1 MQVVFP
7 PTFLSSKRPR
17 NSHTFTSDIFLHFL
31 STIRNKTLLKDRMME
46 RITGIKELQIEIL
59 RDLYN
64 AEVLTVSEL
73 LYFKKQI
80 HDGVLRE
87 LVHNYLYDSRA
98 HITSLEEVL
107 DELKATLME
116 EHCRTM
122 KSIIQES
129 KKLVERCEKG
139 YLRDLAITTS
149 LQRINTCKK
158 SAYKALIALTGDDFK
173 RQILHLLE
181 DILDQESRMEEALA
195 ELTTEIKNLKQPAL

>member
-1 MQVVFP
+1 
-7 PTFLSSKRPR
+7 
-17 NSHTFTSDIFLHFL
+17 
-31 STIRNKTLLKDRMME
+31 ME
-46 RITGIKELQIEIL
+46 KISGLKELQIEIL

-73 LYFKKQI
+73 LYFKKQVQ
-80 HDGVLRE
+80 DEALRE

-139 YLRDLAITTS
+139 FLSDLAIITS

-158 SAYKALIALTGDDFK
+158 SAYNALITMTGNNSK
-173 RQILHLLE
+173 RQILHLLK
-181 DILDQESRMEEALA
+181 DILKQESNLEEALA
-195 ELTTEIKNLKQPAL
+195 DLATEIINLKQPAL